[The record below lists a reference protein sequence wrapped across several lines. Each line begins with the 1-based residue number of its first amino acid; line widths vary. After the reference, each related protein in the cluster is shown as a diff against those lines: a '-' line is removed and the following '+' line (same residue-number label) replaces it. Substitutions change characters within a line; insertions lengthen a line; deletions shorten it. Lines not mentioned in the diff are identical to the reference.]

1 MYMYILCRLLGVSK
15 FLIIPIFLVTS
26 GVEVRDWGIALAY
39 YMMIILLMSLLF
51 QTSKLKEQI
60 QKVRDVLAKKDTET
74 AESIKAVTD
83 ELQKASLKLFEMAYR
98 KVRLFVNYVYSQSDT
113 WGQYKFSC
121 LVS

>member
-1 MYMYILCRLLGVSK
+1 
-15 FLIIPIFLVTS
+15 
-26 GVEVRDWGIALAY
+26 
-39 YMMIILLMSLLF
+39 MSLLF

-98 KVRLFVNYVYSQSDT
+98 KVRLFMNYVCSRTSVQSDT

>member
-1 MYMYILCRLLGVSK
+1 MI
-15 FLIIPIFLVTS
+15 
-26 GVEVRDWGIALAY
+26 
-39 YMMIILLMSLLF
+39 IILLMSLLF

-98 KVRLFVNYVYSQSDT
+98 KVRLFMNYVCSRTSVQSDT